1 MRTRDVRRDYA
12 AYLRVLAYRP
22 SGDAQLTK
30 ELAADEYQ
38 DAVLVSASYIHQ
50 KTSDAFSTQEYLN
63 AYSQVGGWVLRPKAS
78 DAESVVAV
86 NAQLKQVVVAFRGS
100 SQSAEDWGCVKS
112 IADGSYARHQQFKNA
127 FTKVRAQQYG
137 LPEGYTLRL
146 LGYIMGGAKA
156 TVLGEVLNIESTTFN
171 PFLPLRN
178 VHRVDGKAPQQ
189 VFRVVNDPT
198 TFHSLTPFGN
208 RKFTHVMPLK
218 DDAALLE
225 RTLKPHSLK
234 QFMDVDRSR
243 PHMSIDEL
251 KEHYHSH
258 ATFNKKVANAED
270 VRHLANARRAVLRRE
285 SFSEYLVKYH
295 PRWVADGPIV
305 HPDLDPKAVHA
316 YKAVGG
322 RLNAEEQAAVEHF
335 LLVQWSVDPGLVSG
349 EALEGVNS
357 IQKSYETQV
366 FQYDQRLLSTRTH
379 MGKLVA
385 HYGTFVGFAL
395 LGAYLGYSEGHSRGE
410 KYYRSTLGAVEGSIP
425 YVNIPD
431 FFETIGI
438 PLLPEERR
446 EIHNVLFGGAGAV
459 HFEDLTKHDPV
470 SNMLLDVLPWGME
483 RRKQDYELTI
493 QQLNQAE
500 EVLAEE
506 NRTVVNIGKYVSR
519 SSSSPT
525 LVNSNTGG
533 KFHLQFAHG
542 RQVSS
547 P

>member
-1 MRTRDVRRDYA
+1 MRSRDVRRDYI
-12 AYLRVLAYRP
+12 AYLRVLTSRP

-30 ELAADEYQ
+30 TLENDVYQ
-38 DAVLVSASYIHQ
+38 DAVLTSASYIYQ
-50 KTSDAFSTQEYLN
+50 SSDALSTQEYLN

-112 IADGSYARHQQFKNA
+112 IADGSYLRHQQFKNA
-127 FTKVRAQQYG
+127 FNKVRAQQYG

-146 LGYIMGGAKA
+146 LGYSMGGAKA
-156 TVLGEVLNIESTTFN
+156 TVLGEVLDIESKTFN
-171 PFLPLRN
+171 SFLPLRN
-178 VHRVDGKAPQQ
+178 VHHVTGKASQQ
-189 VFRVVNDPT
+189 VYRVVNDPT
-198 TFHSLTPFGN
+198 TFHSLTPVGN

-234 QFMDVDRSR
+234 QFLDVDRSR

-270 VRHLANARRAVLRRE
+270 VTHLANARRAVLRRE
-285 SFSEYLVKYH
+285 SFSEYLVKHH
-295 PRWVADGPIV
+295 PRWVAEGPIV
-305 HPDLDPKAVHA
+305 HPDLNPKAVHA
-316 YKAVGG
+316 YQAAGG
-322 RLNAEEQAAVEHF
+322 RLTPEEQVAVEHF
-335 LLVQWSVDPGLVSG
+335 IPVQWSVDPGLVSG

-357 IQKSYETQV
+357 IQKSYESQV

-385 HYGTFVGFAL
+385 QYGTFVGFAL
-395 LGAYLGYSEGHSRGE
+395 LGAYLGYSEGHSTGE

-506 NRTVVNIGKYVSR
+506 NRTVVDIGKYVSR